1 MKIDTDEKKIQE
13 VLTRG
18 VENVYP
24 SREEFEKALK
34 SGRQLTIY
42 NGIDPTGP
50 SLHIGH
56 GVVLLKLRE
65 LQELGHKIILLI
77 GDFTGMIGD
86 PTDKT
91 ATRKKLTRREVLE
104 NCKNY
109 AKQAGKILDM
119 KKVEIKY
126 NSKWLGKLKMD
137 DVLELG
143 AHFTV
148 PRLLERDMFQ
158 ARLKEGKTV
167 SLHEFLYP
175 VMQAYDSVA
184 MDVDAEIGGND
195 QTFNMLAG
203 RDLMKELKNKEKFV
217 LTTKL
222 LVDPTGKKMG
232 KSEGNMV
239 ALEDSPEEMYGKVMS
254 WPDTLMEVAF
264 EICTRVPTDEVKNIL
279 AGDPRDAKMK
289 LAREIVTLYHGAKEA
304 APAEEN
310 FVKIFQKK
318 EAPEE
323 VAEIKMK
330 NGKVNILELL
340 VETKLA
346 TSKGEARRLVEQGG
360 VKVGDKV
367 INDINAAV
375 EIPADGV
382 LVQKGK
388 RHFIRVSFKL

>member
-1 MKIDTDEKKIQE
+1 MKISTDEKKINE

-24 SREEFEKALK
+24 SRDEFKKALA

-50 SLHIGH
+50 TLHLGH
-56 GVVLLKLRE
+56 GVVLLKLRQ

-91 ATRKKLTRREVLE
+91 ATRKKLTRAEVLA

-109 AKQAGKILDM
+109 AKQAGKILDI
-119 KKVEIKY
+119 KKVDIKY
-126 NSKWLGKLKMD
+126 NSQWLGKLKMGD
-137 DVLELG
+137 ILELA

-158 ARLKEGKTV
+158 KRLKEGGTV
-167 SLHEFLYP
+167 SLHEFMYP

-184 MDVDAEIGGND
+184 MDVDAEVGGND

-232 KSEGNMV
+232 KTEGNMV
-239 ALEDSPEEMYGKVMS
+239 TLKDSPKDMYGKVMS
-254 WPDTLMEVAF
+254 WPDTLMPVAF
-264 EICTRVPTDEVKNIL
+264 EICTRVPMEEIKNIL
-279 AGDPRDAKMK
+279 ADDPRDAKMR
-289 LAREIVTLYHGAKEA
+289 LAREIVALYCSADDA
-304 APAEEN
+304 VAAEEN

-318 EAPEE
+318 EAPSE
-323 VAEIKMK
+323 VLIFKLKIKSF
-330 NGKVNILELL
+330 NILDLL
-340 VETKLA
+340 VATKLA
-346 TSKGEARRLVEQGG
+346 VSKSEARRLVEQGG
-360 VKVGDKV
+360 VKVGET
-367 INDINAAV
+367 IIQDINAVV
-375 EIPADGV
+375 EIPTDGV

-388 RHFIRVSFKL
+388 RHFVRVKS